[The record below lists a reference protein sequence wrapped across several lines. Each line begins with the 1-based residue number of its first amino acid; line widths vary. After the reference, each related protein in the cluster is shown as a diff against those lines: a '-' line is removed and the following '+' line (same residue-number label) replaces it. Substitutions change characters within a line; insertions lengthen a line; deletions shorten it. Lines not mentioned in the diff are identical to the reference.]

1 MTFEDSKMRDVE
13 LCGLTLYEIEA
24 TSETVCN
31 EFNPVIWPTAIQKA
45 SSNTPSLVDARYFS
59 EPLLVCFGV
68 LMSIE
73 EAADYLGYS
82 VSGIRKL
89 VRKGGLRYFQ
99 ASKGACLK
107 FTEEWL
113 DEYIEAHSTPDPEP
127 VAKLKRKRA
136 TAARP
141 SLTED
146 FWAY

>member
-1 MTFEDSKMRDVE
+1 MCDVE
-13 LCGLTLYEIEA
+13 PCGLSLNEIEA
-24 TSETVCN
+24 TLETVCN
-31 EFNPVIWPTAIQKA
+31 EFNPITWPIAIQKV
-45 SSNTPSLVDARYFS
+45 SPKTPSLVDVRYLS

-89 VRKGGLRYFQ
+89 VHKGGLRYFQ

-107 FTEEWL
+107 FREEWL
-113 DEYIEAHSTPDPEP
+113 NEYIEAHSTLDPEP
-127 VAKLKRKRA
+127 VAKLKRKKASA
-136 TAARP
+136 TRP
-141 SLTED
+141 SPTKD